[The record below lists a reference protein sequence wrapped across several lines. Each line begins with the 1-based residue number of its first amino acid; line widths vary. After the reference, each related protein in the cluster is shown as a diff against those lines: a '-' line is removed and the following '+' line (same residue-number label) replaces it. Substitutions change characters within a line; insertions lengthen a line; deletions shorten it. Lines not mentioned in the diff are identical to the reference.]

1 MGLSDLQE
9 ELTLLQKV
17 DALQEALVASATSDE
32 GDTSVYAPLRQ
43 ELMAIPTVKELLPD
57 YVTRYRHLGQF
68 WTFIKAEF
76 ATYADRRRFIWDSF
90 APLVAHLEEVRDYP
104 SDAAITLGLS
114 RLDANHVRILWQK
127 ALGRREADP
136 DGAITASRTLV
147 ESVCKLILD
156 ERRVTY
162 DDDAK
167 LPALYARVASTLNLA
182 PSQHSE
188 KVFRQILGGCQSVVE
203 GLGAARN
210 RLGDSHGQG
219 KRAVRPA
226 PRHAELAVNLA
237 GAMSLFLV
245 STWEAR
251 RGDAA

>member
-1 MGLSDLQE
+1 M
-9 ELTLLQKV
+9 TLLQKV
-17 DALQEALVASATSDE
+17 DALQEALIAFATSSE
-32 GDTSVYAPLRQ
+32 GDISVYEPLRQ
-43 ELMAIPTVKELLPD
+43 ELMAMPTVKELLPD
-57 YVTRYRHLGQF
+57 YVRRYRHLGQF

-76 ATYADRRRFIWDSF
+76 STYAERRRFLWDSF
-90 APLVAHLEEVRDYP
+90 APLVAYLEEFRDHP
-104 SDAAITLGLS
+104 SDAVIAEGLS
-114 RLDANHVRILWQK
+114 RLDANHVRVLWQK

-136 DGAITASRTLV
+136 DGAITASRALV

-156 ERRVTY
+156 EKGVEY

-167 LPALYARVASTLNLA
+167 LPVLYAKVASALNLA

-210 RLGDSHGQG
+210 RLSDSHGQG
-219 KRAVRPA
+219 KRPVRPA

-245 STWEAR
+245 ATSEAR

>member
-1 MGLSDLQE
+1 M
-9 ELTLLQKV
+9 
-17 DALQEALVASATSDE
+17 ATSDE
-32 GDTSVYAPLRQ
+32 GDTTVYEPLRH
-43 ELMAIPTVKELLPD
+43 ELMAIPTVRELLPD
-57 YVTRYRHLGQF
+57 YVKRYRHLGQF

-76 ATYADRRRFIWDSF
+76 STYADRRRFIWDSF
-90 APLVAHLEEVRDYP
+90 APLVNYLEGARDHP
-104 SDAAITLGLS
+104 SDAVVAEGLS
-114 RLDANHVRILWQK
+114 RLDADHVRVLWQK
-127 ALGRREADP
+127 ALGRRELDP
-136 DGAITASRTLV
+136 EGAITASRALL

-156 ERRVTY
+156 DRGAKY

-167 LPALYARVASTLNLA
+167 LPQLYGQVANELKLA

-210 RLGDSHGQG
+210 RLSDSHGQG
-219 KRAVRPA
+219 KLPVRPA

-245 STWEAR
+245 ATWEAR
-251 RGDAA
+251 RGGAA